1 MKAFALAVLLLAG
14 GRVSAHAQD
23 LIAEGRYQAVL
34 GDCAGCH
41 TAPGGMPL
49 AGGTVL
55 ETPFGKIAVP
65 NITPDRDTGLGR
77 WTEAEF
83 RRAMRDGIGRGGK
96 RLYPAMPYPAYARM
110 GNADIAALWAYLKTV
125 APVRHA
131 VEPNL
136 LPFPFNIR
144 ALMAGWNWLYP
155 GPGRFTPAAGK
166 SAEWNRGAYLVS
178 GPGHCGTCHTPKTL
192 LGSDRAAALSGAS
205 LQGWFAPEIAN
216 TGPYGVSTWNAND
229 ITTYL
234 KSGWNGYAAATGP
247 MAEVVENSTSQMRD
261 GDLRAIAVYLKDQG
275 GGANA
280 RAISVVSPDDPRMRS
295 GKTLYQNNCVGCHG
309 WDGKGQALIVP
320 PLAANA
326 ILLQSSAQSLAR
338 VVLEGAQA
346 AGTRT
351 APTAPSMP
359 SFAWKLN
366 GAQIADLLTY
376 VRNSWGN
383 AARPVPGT
391 EVAKIRTS
399 LRRGS

>member
-65 NITPDRDTGLGR
+65 NITSDRDTGLGR

-229 ITTYL
+229 IITYL
-234 KSGWNGYAAATGP
+234 KSGWNGHAAATGP

-366 GAQIADLLTY
+366 DAQIADLLTY
-376 VRNSWGN
+376 IRNSWGN

>member
-83 RRAMRDGIGRGGK
+83 RRAMRDGIGPGGK

-229 ITTYL
+229 IITYL
-234 KSGWNGYAAATGP
+234 KSGWNGHAAATGP

-351 APTAPSMP
+351 APC
-359 SFAWKLN
+359 
-366 GAQIADLLTY
+366 
-376 VRNSWGN
+376 R
-383 AARPVPGT
+383 
-391 EVAKIRTS
+391 
-399 LRRGS
+399 